1 MHPKELDIDSE
12 GESDPLWLRQKTI
25 QMIDEFSDVNEG
37 EKELMKLWNLHVM
50 RHGFVGDC
58 QLPLACEMFLD
69 AKGHEIVRKNL
80 YRNFILHM
88 CSLFDYGLIAAET
101 VYKTVQKLQGLLS
114 KYAAGQ
120 ELMQLQRE
128 AQLKFWLDVGM
139 HKKQEDPKAHKSP
152 QKPAP
157 QADTAAT
164 SSASATTS
172 TSSNSA
178 VSTSAMQPP
187 KRMPAHLKR
196 ASAAA
201 AAAAAAAQGKATDNG
216 NNNSKNVAKKSADQ
230 PLTTLANTRERRS
243 DPGVKRSA
251 SATRLGGAPEPRT
264 AAASAPASKR
274 KLSAKGKCRFSWQ
287 KLPSRASQL
296 HLLHRSH
303 FASSLTR
310 LAASA

>member
-101 VYKTVQKLQGLLS
+101 VYKTVQKLQGMLS

-120 ELMQLQRE
+120 ELMQRQRE
-128 AQLKFWLDVGM
+128 AQLKYWLDVGM
-139 HKKQEDPKAHKSP
+139 HKKQDDLKQRSP
-152 QKPAP
+152 QKPA
-157 QADTAAT
+157 T
-164 SSASATTS
+164 SSNDIATTS
-172 TSSNSA
+172 SGNTA
-178 VSTSAMQPP
+178 SAMQPP
-187 KRMPAHLKR
+187 KRMPANLKR
-196 ASAAA
+196 ANAAA
-201 AAAAAAAQGKATDNG
+201 AAAAAALDGQDSSAANG
-216 NNNSKNVAKKSADQ
+216 GNSSKNVAKKSADQ
-230 PLTTLANTRERRS
+230 PITANLASTRERRS
-243 DPGVKRSA
+243 DPGLKRNANGGRLSA
-251 SATRLGGAPEPRT
+251 PDGRT
-264 AAASAPASKR
+264 ANSLAKR
-274 KLSAKGKCRFSWQ
+274 KLTAKGK
-287 KLPSRASQL
+287 
-296 HLLHRSH
+296 
-303 FASSLTR
+303 
-310 LAASA
+310 

>member
-1 MHPKELDIDSE
+1 MIHSHRLYHHTETCLPVHPKELDIDSE

-120 ELMQLQRE
+120 ELMQRQRE
-128 AQLKFWLDVGM
+128 AQLKYWLDVGM
-139 HKKQEDPKAHKSP
+139 HKKQDDLKHKSP
-152 QKPAP
+152 QKP
-157 QADTAAT
+157 TANSSNDMPTT
-164 SSASATTS
+164 SSGS
-172 TSSNSA
+172 TA
-178 VSTSAMQPP
+178 SAMQPP
-187 KRMPAHLKR
+187 KRMPANLKR
-196 ASAAA
+196 ANAAAASAAA
-201 AAAAAAAQGKATDNG
+201 AALDGQDSAAANG
-216 NNNSKNVAKKSADQ
+216 NSSKNVAKKSADQ
-230 PLTTLANTRERRS
+230 PVTANLANTRERRS
-243 DPGVKRSA
+243 DPCLKRSA
-251 SATRLGGAPEPRT
+251 NSGRLSAPDSRT
-264 AAASAPASKR
+264 ASSLAKR
-274 KLSAKGKCRFSWQ
+274 KLGAKGK
-287 KLPSRASQL
+287 
-296 HLLHRSH
+296 
-303 FASSLTR
+303 
-310 LAASA
+310 

>member
-1 MHPKELDIDSE
+1 VHPKELDIDSE

-58 QLPLACEMFLD
+58 QLPIACEMFLD
-69 AKGHEIVRKNL
+69 AKGTEIVRKNL

-120 ELMQLQRE
+120 ELMQRQRE
-128 AQLKFWLDVGM
+128 EQLKFWLDVGM
-139 HKKQEDPKAHKSP
+139 HKKQEDPKTLKSP

-157 QADTAAT
+157 PADQAST
-164 SSASATTS
+164 SSASTS
-172 TSSNSA
+172 GSGAVTSS
-178 VSTSAMQPP
+178 MQPP

-196 ASAAA
+196 GGAAA
-201 AAAAAAAQGKATDNG
+201 ATGNAGKAAENGSNG
-216 NNNSKNVAKKSADQ
+216 NTNNSKNVAKKSADQ
-230 PLTTLANTRERRS
+230 PLSTLANTRERRS
-243 DPGVKRSA
+243 DPGQKRKVGGTQPA
-251 SATRLGGAPEPRT
+251 AT
-264 AAASAPASKR
+264 PASKR
-274 KLSAKGKCRFSWQ
+274 KLSAKGEC
-287 KLPSRASQL
+287 PAS
-296 HLLHRSH
+296 
-303 FASSLTR
+303 
-310 LAASA
+310 